1 MIGKVPKAGRGF
13 KGVVSYLLKGEKGRK
28 NDPSRVAWTDVRN
41 LSADDPEL
49 APGLMRATASRN
61 RRCNA
66 PVYHFVIS
74 WHHDEHPTDLI
85 MQQVADNTCR
95 DLDLDEHQRL
105 YVAHA
110 DTRHKHLHIVVNR
123 IHPETHK
130 AWNRRQ
136 DWVRIERSLA
146 DQARDYGFDY
156 VPGRHNEPDFE
167 GERSNER
174 DGAFQRS
181 KRLGLE
187 PLPAWSGERVRDERG
202 DLAKVFAQAR
212 SWEELDAAVAERGM
226 MLVRKGQGLVLAD
239 PEGTVKVSSLAKGF
253 GLKRLEAQFGEGRS
267 AYLSRREAE
276 PPSERH
282 QALNDL
288 MEAADGLDFA
298 VALHR
303 MGLVGKRELE
313 RHLRE
318 RDHLQEQ
325 YEGTLSFK
333 EKIARDVARAM
344 SGPRPFEKKKKPKA
358 RRREDD
364 REF

>member
-1 MIGKVPKAGRGF
+1 MIGKVPKAGKGF
-13 KGVVSYLLKGEKGRK
+13 KGVVTYLLKGEKGRK
-28 NDPSRVAWTDVRN
+28 NDPARVAWTDVRN
-41 LSADDPEL
+41 LATDDPEL
-49 APGLMRATASRN
+49 APGLMRATASLN

-74 WHHDEHPTDLI
+74 WHHDEHPTDTI

-95 DLDLDEHQRL
+95 DLALEEHQRL

-146 DQARDYGFDY
+146 DQAREYGFDY
-156 VPGRHNEPDFE
+156 VPGRHNEPE
-167 GERSNER
+167 YEAEPRGER
-174 DGAFQRS
+174 DGAFQRA

-187 PLPAWSGERVRDERG
+187 KVPAWSEDRVRAERG
-202 DLAKVFAQAR
+202 DLAEMFVQAR

-239 PEGTVKVSSLAKGF
+239 PEGTVKVSSLGKGL
-253 GLKRLEAQFGEGRS
+253 GLKRLEAQFGEGR
-267 AYLSRREAE
+267 ADHLGRREAE
-276 PPSERH
+276 PPSGRT
-282 QALNDL
+282 QALNEL

-298 VALHR
+298 VALYR

-313 RHLRE
+313 RHIKE

-325 YEGTLSFK
+325 FEGTLSFK
-333 EKIARDVARAM
+333 EKVARDVAKAM
-344 SGPRPFEKKKKPKA
+344 SGPRPFEKKKKAKA